1 MNIQKQLEVQGAT
14 QQWVASF
21 MNTHNIDAATM
32 LNTLNGIC
40 LQLKDQVMTD
50 LLYYIQEEKLK
61 NSTPTMASEQPQEQ
75 EIEDGS
81 SSQ

>member
-40 LQLKDQVMTD
+40 LQLKDQVTTD
-50 LLYYIQEEKLK
+50 LLYFLQEEKER
-61 NSTPTMASEQPQEQ
+61 NSEPVMENVQPQEQ